1 MVASAED
8 LIGKAAPPRG
18 LRRDA
23 QRKGIVTVTAAP
35 AAAALARLAVVR
47 LQQLVGSRL
56 LAPLL
61 TPFAR
66 AAPLVATPRALA
78 ALPKRVLL
86 ALALGRAPLAPLLGL
101 FLHPLI
107 VGPGPLAPPL
117 EVIGALFACPVG
129 ALPLPSLGP
138 RPLAPLEFIG
148 ALLARPVG
156 ALPLLRSTLP
166 VLADFPAAL
175 LPLRLGAPPFALLS
189 ALAAAGRVAHLVLVA
204 AAAAA
209 TTTAAANGV
218 LRTGKGRDRGRQQDR
233 QERGENSVSL

>member
-18 LRRDA
+18 LRRHA
-23 QRKGIVTVTAAP
+23 QGEGIVTVTAAP

-66 AAPLVATPRALA
+66 AASFIATPRALA

-86 ALALGRAPLAPLLGL
+86 ALTLVGALLATLPGL

-107 VGPGPLAPPL
+107 VRPGPLAPL
-117 EVIGALFACPVG
+117 ELVRALLACPVG
-129 ALPLPSLGP
+129 ALPL
-138 RPLAPLEFIG
+138 
-148 ALLARPVG
+148 LL
-156 ALPLLRSTLP
+156 STTLP

-189 ALAAAGRVAHLVLVA
+189 ALAAAGRVARLVLFS
-204 AAAAA
+204 AA
-209 TTTAAANGV
+209 TTTAAADGV
-218 LRTGKGRDRGRQQDR
+218 LRTGKRRDRGCQQYR
-233 QERGENSVSL
+233 QESGENSVSL